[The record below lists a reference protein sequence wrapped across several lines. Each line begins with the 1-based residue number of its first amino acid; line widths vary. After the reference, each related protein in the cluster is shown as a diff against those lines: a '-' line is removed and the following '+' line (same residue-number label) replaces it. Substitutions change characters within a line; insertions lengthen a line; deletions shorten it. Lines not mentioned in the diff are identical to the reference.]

1 MNSTPAGTRIAQ
13 DTRGVKRDSVG
24 HGASARA
31 GKPHP
36 GGRRV
41 WNRPPRAGV
50 GRAMTD
56 HLGPSGHGA
65 RALPAVAA
73 LPAVRVFQTLVALF
87 VSVVL
92 VGCGPA
98 GAPSPAA
105 SPGATGGP
113 SVGPSAPVGE
123 IDHPTGATAVV
134 LRIDEGGGFVAP
146 SFLVTEAPAFSL
158 YGDGTVIF
166 RDPTTSLPAASD
178 EVIRSIP
185 FQAVRLTEDEVQ
197 ALLAFALGPGGLGIA
212 RTQYQLPVADA
223 PTTTFSVAAGGVVK
237 SVSVNGLG
245 LGAEGGADAAV
256 LQALANLRARLMSF
270 GTSVR
275 GETPWRPDRYRGI
288 LMEVVGGGDQPGRR
302 IAWPWTGIR
311 PSDFVQPAG
320 QNASSWPT
328 RALSPAD
335 VAALGLDGLEGGA
348 QGILLERPAGVPSGM
363 PYELALRPL
372 LPDEPN

>member
-1 MNSTPAGTRIAQ
+1 
-13 DTRGVKRDSVG
+13 
-24 HGASARA
+24 
-31 GKPHP
+31 
-36 GGRRV
+36 
-41 WNRPPRAGV
+41 
-50 GRAMTD
+50 MTD
-56 HLGPSGHGA
+56 LLGPSAHAA
-65 RALPAVAA
+65 RGLSAVAV
-73 LPAVRVFQTLVALF
+73 LPTLAVLLLGL
-87 VSVVL
+87 VL

-98 GAPSPAA
+98 GAPTRAA
-105 SPGATGGP
+105 SPGASGGP

-123 IDHPTGATAVV
+123 IDHPTGARTVI
-134 LRIDEGGGFVAP
+134 LRLDEGGGFVAP

-166 RDPTTSLPAASD
+166 RDPTTPLAAASD
-178 EVIRSIP
+178 EIIRSIP

-245 LGAEGGADAAV
+245 LGPEGGADAAV

-275 GETPWRPDRYRGI
+275 GETPWKPDRYRGI
-288 LMEVVGGGDQPGRR
+288 LMEAVGGGDQPGSR
-302 IAWPWTGIR
+302 IAWPWAGIR
-311 PSDFVQPAG
+311 PSDFAQPADPNG
-320 QNASSWPT
+320 SNWPT
-328 RALSPAD
+328 QVLSSAD

-372 LPDEPN
+372 LPDEAR